1 VAVEAGFIAW
11 PDLTRG
17 ETTWGRHRAGC
28 RPDGVIADGDRASA
42 IAAAS
47 VPPGPQVL
55 GTGLAIEDV
64 RAKKGSA
71 WALFFSGGR
80 LSAADYYPAPHQPAP
95 GPDQPCC

>member
-1 VAVEAGFIAW
+1 
-11 PDLTRG
+11 
-17 ETTWGRHRAGC
+17 
-28 RPDGVIADGDRASA
+28 VIADGDRASA

-47 VPPGPQVL
+47 VPPVPQVL

-80 LSAADYYPAPHQPAP
+80 LSAADCYPALTSPHPVLTSPAADDDKSATS
-95 GPDQPCC
+95 GTE